1 MIQANDARAYEGRPY
16 RLCAIDI
23 DGTLLRSDKRLSLRV
38 VKRIHQANKL
48 GVKVILASAR
58 PPRTVKE
65 IYKILKLDTMQ
76 INYNGAVIHDSSI
89 DKPIYHLPVK
99 PKTAA
104 SVCKL
109 ARYLDPKI
117 AISLEILDRWCTDFV
132 DPNLDVVSQR
142 NRKPHFT
149 GPLSTFTR
157 FPVTKIMLIAKP
169 SRLQKVR
176 EIVWQKMNR
185 QIMMHISDHHI
196 VQIVHPKVNKA
207 VSLSQI
213 AKDYGVPQEECIAI
227 GDAPNDAEMMEWAG
241 LGISVGNGW
250 PRCKQAAN
258 VIVPSNDE
266 DGVAAAI
273 EKFILAPRIVGV

>member
-1 MIQANDARAYEGRPY
+1 MIQANNAQAYEGRTF
-16 RLCAIDI
+16 RLVAIDI

-38 VKRIHQANKL
+38 VKRIHQASKL
-48 GVKVILASAR
+48 GVKVVLASAR

-65 IYKILKLDTMQ
+65 IYKILKLDTLQ
-76 INYNGAVIHDSSI
+76 INYNGAVIHDASR
-89 DKPIYHLPVK
+89 DKAVYHLPVK
-99 PKTAA
+99 PRTAA
-104 SVCKL
+104 NVCKL

-117 AISLEILDRWCTDFV
+117 AVSLEILDRWCTDFV
-132 DPNLDVVSQR
+132 DPTLDVVSQR

-149 GPLSTFTR
+149 GPLETFTR

-176 EIVWQKMNR
+176 EVVWQKMNS

-207 VSLSQI
+207 VSLNQI
-213 AKDYGVPQEECIAI
+213 AKDYGVPPEQCIAI

-241 LGISVGNGW
+241 LGVAVSNAW
-250 PRCKQAAN
+250 PRCKQAAD